1 MSLAFDSDYI
11 IEAMIKHGLV
21 QLPTAQKWDEVK
33 EAVLVAEPTLAQLSM
48 QQIGRLW
55 ASARKRFSK
64 TTSSEKSE
72 LVTPDI
78 QLVGDSTEVV
88 TRVDKLG
95 EDPTKVVKAVG
106 QPVGAP
112 VQVNVYTGSGGQ
124 KGVGNG
130 LGGVGQELKGLPDKS
145 LVVAKIAK
153 GVEKVVNSM
162 LKKQVTYLG
171 LVAAASEIVGPE
183 AKVLLEQVTRVI
195 LELQKQFYPAN
206 LIEMRVGREFGTS
219 FKELIGSY
227 GRVVDASGAMPKGW
241 EKLKLPMILNTN
253 PEKHDQK
260 GSETASKEGTTSPQ
274 QVPPNSQV
282 SPQQATA
289 TPTQASIDAAKAREL
304 LENWFAAEVQHL

>member
-1 MSLAFDSDYI
+1 
-11 IEAMIKHGLV
+11 
-21 QLPTAQKWDEVK
+21 
-33 EAVLVAEPTLAQLSM
+33 
-48 QQIGRLW
+48 
-55 ASARKRFSK
+55 
-64 TTSSEKSE
+64 
-72 LVTPDI
+72 
-78 QLVGDSTEVV
+78 
-88 TRVDKLG
+88 
-95 EDPTKVVKAVG
+95 
-106 QPVGAP
+106 
-112 VQVNVYTGSGGQ
+112 
-124 KGVGNG
+124 
-130 LGGVGQELKGLPDKS
+130 
-145 LVVAKIAK
+145 
-153 GVEKVVNSM
+153 
-162 LKKQVTYLG
+162 
-171 LVAAASEIVGPE
+171 
-183 AKVLLEQVTRVI
+183 